1 MRGKGQRSKRTT
13 FNNKMD
19 INDKRA
25 RTKVEDDPTVF
36 IWEPPADRTQVV
48 RKGITFVGERWSLV
62 LNRFS

>member
-1 MRGKGQRSKRTT
+1 
-13 FNNKMD
+13 MD